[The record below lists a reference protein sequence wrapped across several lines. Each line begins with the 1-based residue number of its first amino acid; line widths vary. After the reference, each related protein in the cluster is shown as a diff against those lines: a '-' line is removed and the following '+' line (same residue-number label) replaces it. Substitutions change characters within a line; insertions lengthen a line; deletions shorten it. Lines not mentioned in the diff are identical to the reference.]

1 MVAIGKILFLGVV
14 LLIGVTHGYQ
24 VKPRNYDKI
33 VQQQMKFNEEFEKE
47 FLVEH
52 LLYTE
57 TGNMSV
63 RLQEMFEYLKHK
75 PDMFRQEL
83 DNHPLEYQTTECTA
97 CRSLVTTYL
106 TYRRVLNWD
115 RDRIAAQAAS
125 TCDSLAILLPE
136 NCVKVIDKNI
146 DIFLYI
152 IDNRPSLTAQTI
164 CGVIF
169 QSGACVLQDPEFL
182 NWSINVAPGGTPITS
197 SKTGP
202 NRGPNDIK
210 IIHLT
215 DLHYDPHYRT
225 GYNAVCGEP
234 CCCREE
240 QGIPEN
246 PAEGAGEWGDYRDC
260 DSPWKA
266 VEDAVQEAGRR
277 HPDAAYVYHTG
288 DIIDHGVWMTT
299 IPGNVRSITRT
310 MELLKQVFPNKPV
323 YNVLGNHEITPT
335 NVFAPSHITRP
346 DFSASWVYDLVADQW
361 STWLPA
367 ATRPTIQHG
376 GYYTA
381 LVRPGF
387 RVIGLNNNDAYTF
400 NWWILYDPAYLRSQL
415 QWLHDTLLQAE
426 QAGEKV
432 HILAHIPIGAGTSFA
447 PWSRQYRRILD
458 RFWNTVQ
465 AHFHGHTH
473 ADEFNVFYSQA
484 NPQHAINVAFN
495 GGGTVPFSNF
505 NPNYIVYYVNPQTF
519 EVTDFESYFFS
530 LSEANR
536 NPLRNPLWQPLYS
549 FNRDF
554 NIPNSSPASL
564 DALARRFGSNPAELH
579 RYWQHK
585 VKFGD
590 PFIEEGCDG
599 ACLMNHLCEIV
610 TNTANDDTKCNEI
623 IALFREIDDDKWN
636 FEQ

>member
-530 LSEANR
+530 LSPRRVAM
-536 NPLRNPLWQPLYS
+536 PSYS
-549 FNRDF
+549 
-554 NIPNSSPASL
+554 S
-564 DALARRFGSNPAELH
+564 
-579 RYWQHK
+579 
-585 VKFGD
+585 
-590 PFIEEGCDG
+590 
-599 ACLMNHLCEIV
+599 
-610 TNTANDDTKCNEI
+610 
-623 IALFREIDDDKWN
+623 
-636 FEQ
+636 